1 MKSHFKILLSIL
13 VVALAVSDPVV
24 AQKKRGQTSMKFLS
38 ISTSA
43 RASGMANAQTAI
55 DNNGSYSVF
64 YNPAGLAQIDGSL
77 SLSGSNLE
85 WIAGINYVST
95 SLAYKL
101 NNPKLGVF
109 AFNLL
114 SVDYGDFQG
123 TIFDRNSG
131 LDYIETGNFTVQ
143 SISVGLA
150 YANAIT
156 EKFSVGANFKY
167 AFQDLGDL
175 IDARDGD
182 GNTTTRSIAA
192 GKGVLDFGVLYK
204 TGFESLNF
212 AMALRNFSTEVSF
225 DDEESE
231 LPLTF
236 KIGLAMDVLDLAESI
251 DKNTHS
257 LIVAVDAN
265 RPRDFDEQLFI
276 GTEYTFLKRF
286 SLRGGYTIPKE
297 EEGVSFGIGVIQ
309 PLKKFS
315 FKADYSYT
323 DFGVWGGINRISLQI
338 DF

>member
-1 MKSHFKILLSIL
+1 MKLYLKVLISVSVLAILASSPAI
-13 VVALAVSDPVV
+13 

-38 ISTSA
+38 MSTSA
-43 RASGMANAQTAI
+43 RASAMANAQTAL
-55 DNNGSYSVF
+55 DDNGSYAVF
-64 YNPAGLAQIDGSL
+64 YNPAGLAHIDGRFSF
-77 SLSGSNLE
+77 SGSNLE
-85 WIAGINYVST
+85 WIAGINYVTT
-95 SLAYKL
+95 SLAYKT
-101 NNPKLGVF
+101 NKLGVF
-109 AFNLL
+109 AFNLM

-143 SISVGLA
+143 GISAGLA

-175 IDARDGD
+175 TTSRDGE
-182 GNTTTRSIAA
+182 GNATSNSISA
-192 GKGVLDFGVLYK
+192 GKGVLDFGILYK

-236 KIGLAMDVLDLAESI
+236 KIGVAMDVLDLVPDV
-251 DKNTHS
+251 DKDTHS
-257 LIVAVDAN
+257 LVLAIDAN
-265 RPRDFDEQLFI
+265 RPRDFDEQLFF

-286 SLRGGYTIPKE
+286 NIRGGYTVPNE

-309 PLKKFS
+309 PLSKFS
-315 FKADYSYT
+315 FKAGYSYT
-323 DFGVWGGINRISLQI
+323 DFGVWGAINRISLQI
-338 DF
+338 DFK